1 MYNNGWVKCQYPIS
15 SGYKVAYCKLSDFLS
30 DNIILPEFYNMS
42 VTENTNV
49 YKRSDMS
56 ETFGVVYATD
66 RITVIGKSENK
77 LQIIYPLDSGGYKM
91 GWIIS

>member
-1 MYNNGWVKCQYPIS
+1 
-15 SGYKVAYCKLSDFLS
+15 
-30 DNIILPEFYNMS
+30 MS

-56 ETFGVVYATD
+56 EAFGVVYATD

-91 GWIIS
+91 GWITK